1 MSPSKLNF
9 LSLIRFSSRKGRGNI
24 KSIPRFALP
33 SAQSIMNFCT
43 ETVLPM
49 PAIPLVRTGLL
60 MWSSC
65 PGKGWNILLHSI
77 CTSRA

>member
-1 MSPSKLNF
+1 
-9 LSLIRFSSRKGRGNI
+9 
-24 KSIPRFALP
+24 
-33 SAQSIMNFCT
+33 MNFCT

-49 PAIPLVRTGLL
+49 PAIPLVRTDLL

-77 CTSRA
+77 LHVLCMSFFGR